1 MEAPPY
7 DEPPSAPYDSTAIGN
22 NAYAYGNAG
31 YSTGPPAP
39 SGGGVAPPPYPPN
52 TVPVVQTNTVPVVQ
66 TVTLGVPIATTIHR
80 QGAPPMP
87 EKYIIHNIL
96 VLLFCCLLFGII
108 GIIKGS
114 QVDSLYIHGHYEAAQ
129 VASLSAR
136 RWYLWGLWFG
146 VIVYVVFLVTVLI
159 VVLAV

>member
-1 MEAPPY
+1 MAEMKSAPY
-7 DEPPSAPYDSTAIGN
+7 DQLPSAPYDSTAIGS

-39 SGGGVAPPPYPPN
+39 SGGGVAPPAYSQN
-52 TVPVVQTNTVPVVQ
+52 TVPVAQ
-66 TVTLGVPIATTIHR
+66 TVTVGVPIATTIHR

-114 QVDSLYIHGHYEAAQ
+114 QVDSLYIQGHYEAAQ

-146 VIVYVVFLVTVLI
+146 VIVYAVFLVTFLI
-159 VVLAV
+159 LII